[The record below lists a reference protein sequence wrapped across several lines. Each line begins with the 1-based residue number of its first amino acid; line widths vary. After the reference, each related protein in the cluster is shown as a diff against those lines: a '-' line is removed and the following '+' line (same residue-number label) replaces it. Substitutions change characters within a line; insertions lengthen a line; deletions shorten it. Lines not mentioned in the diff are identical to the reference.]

1 LRLDL
6 NGVFLFN
13 GIPLDFFEKQHLEQN
28 SFQFIIND
36 VTPMIESSRNISSA
50 RIPPQNIEAEQAVLG
65 SILLKADVFG
75 LVLEILKTSDF
86 YKDGHKLIFEAMIDL
101 FEKNEPLDLLT
112 VSNELRN
119 INKID
124 QAGGPTYLASLT
136 SIVPVTANIASYAKI
151 IREKSILRRLIS
163 VNTDIAASCFEE
175 QGDIDLLVDRAEQ
188 AIFDIAGSKSDQ
200 NFTPVKVIVPKAF
213 AMVEQLYKR
222 KELITGVPT
231 GYVEIDR
238 MTAGLQPSDLIII
251 AARPSMG
258 KTSFAMNIAQHAALV
273 EKIGV
278 AVFSLEMSKEQLVMR
293 LMSSVGRIDSQRIRT
308 GKLRS
313 EDWPKLTRAVG
324 MLSEAPMF
332 IDDTPA
338 ISVLEMR
345 AKIRRLASQQQIG
358 LVIVDYLQLMRGRND
373 IENRTQ
379 EISEISRSLK
389 ALAKEHNLPVVALS
403 QLNRSLESRTDK
415 RPMMA
420 DLRESGAIE
429 QDADVICF
437 IYRDEVYNKAED
449 NPEKGIA
456 EIIIG
461 KQRNG
466 PTGISRLAFIKE
478 FTMFENMS
486 NYEEPDTYN

>member
-1 LRLDL
+1 MNDL
-6 NGVFLFN
+6 QLNTDL
-13 GIPLDFFEKQHLEQN
+13 PKTP
-28 SFQFIIND
+28 
-36 VTPMIESSRNISSA
+36 VTGK
-50 RIPPQNIEAEQAVLG
+50 IPPQNVEAEQAVLG

-75 LVLEILKTSDF
+75 TVLEILKSEDF
-86 YKDGHKLIFEAMIDL
+86 YKEAHRLIYEAMIDL
-101 FEKNEPLDLLT
+101 FDRNEPQDLLT
-112 VSNELRN
+112 VSNLLRSTN
-119 INKID
+119 RLEK
-124 QAGGPTYLASLT
+124 AGGSSYLATLT
-136 SIVPVTANIASYAKI
+136 AMVPVTANIGSYAKI
-151 IREKSILRRLIS
+151 IRDKAILRNLIS
-163 VNTDIAASCFEE
+163 VNTDIAGRCYED
-175 QGDIDLLVDRAEQ
+175 QNDIDILVDEAEQ
-188 AIFDIAGSKSDQ
+188 AIFEIAGKKGGQ
-200 NFTPVKVIVPKAF
+200 NFTPVKHIVPKAF
-213 AMVEQLYKR
+213 AAVEQLYKR

-231 GYVEIDR
+231 GYLEIDK
-238 MTAGLQPSDLIII
+238 MTAGLQPSDLIIL

-273 EKIGV
+273 EKTGV

-293 LMSSVGRIDSQRIRT
+293 LLSSVGRIDSQRIRT

-324 MLSEAPMF
+324 MLESAPIY

-345 AKIRRLASQQQIG
+345 AKVRRLAAQHDIN
-358 LVIVDYLQLMRGRND
+358 LIVVDYLQLMRGRSG

-389 ALAKEHNLPVVALS
+389 ALAKEHHVPVIALS
-403 QLNRSLESRTDK
+403 QLNRGLESRTDK
-415 RPMMA
+415 RPMMS

-437 IYRDEVYNKAED
+437 IYRDEVYNKSED
-449 NPEKGIA
+449 NPDKGLA

-466 PTGISRLAFIKE
+466 PTGIVRLAFIKE
-478 FTMFENMS
+478 YTMFENLS
-486 NYEEPDTYN
+486 GYDDQGEFS